1 MTPGNDLQ
9 SMTIG
14 YRRPPILGMQ
24 LPGNETGYVW
34 LAGGICVLLWGHR
47 TVPSRPVP
55 VDVAC
60 VEGDSADMWAMS
72 GGAM

>member
-1 MTPGNDLQ
+1 MSGL
-9 SMTIG
+9 
-14 YRRPPILGMQ
+14 R
-24 LPGNETGYVW
+24 
-34 LAGGICVLLWGHR
+34 GGICVLLWGHR

>member
-34 LAGGICVLLWGHR
+34 LAGGDMCAAMGPSYR
-47 TVPSRPVP
+47 PFPSRT
-55 VDVAC
+55 
-60 VEGDSADMWAMS
+60 
-72 GGAM
+72 GGCGMCRR